1 MKYDFKRTF
10 DGVKLTDK
18 RQEEIK
24 SELSSRL
31 LERQKETLFMNEKT
45 YSFKKHRVLVIAIV
59 ALLSLSLVGF
69 AYGNQII
76 KLLGGG
82 NIEQGKSDNGDNFI
96 SMDTGF
102 VSDPVRIEDGK
113 IYFILDGSD
122 TNITNQCSESSY
134 FKYETTNEAGYRHV
148 VVIGGTAD
156 NIGMAEFVWDEN
168 GEFKGSNASYNTDEE
183 PEWLKLATKELRNE

>member
-1 MKYDFKRTF
+1 MKYNFKRTF

-31 LERQKETLFMNEKT
+31 LEKQKENLFMNEKT
-45 YSFKKHRVLVIAIV
+45 HSFKKHRVLVIAV
-59 ALLSLSLVGF
+59 VTLLAFSLVGF

-82 NIEQGKSDNGDNFI
+82 NIEEGTDKNGDSFI

-134 FKYETTNEAGYRHV
+134 FKYETTNEAGYRNV

-156 NIGMAEFVWDEN
+156 NIGMAEFVWNEN
-168 GEFKGSNASYNTDEE
+168 GEFKGSNASYNTEEE

>member
-1 MKYDFKRTF
+1 MKYNFKRTF
-10 DGVKLTDK
+10 DGVKLADK

-24 SELSSRL
+24 SELSSHL
-31 LERQKETLFMNEKT
+31 LEKQKEKLFMNEKT
-45 YSFKKHRVLVIAIV
+45 YSFKKHRVFIIAV
-59 ALLSLSLVGF
+59 VTLLALSLVGF
-69 AYGNQII
+69 SYGNQII

-82 NIEQGKSDNGDNFI
+82 NIEQGKSDNGDNFV

-113 IYFILDGSD
+113 IYFILDGSN

-134 FKYETTNEAGYRHV
+134 FKYETTNEAGYRNV

-168 GEFKGSNASYNTDEE
+168 GEFKGSNASYNTEEE

>member
-24 SELSSRL
+24 SALSSRL
-31 LERQKETLFMNEKT
+31 LERKKENLFMNQNK
-45 YSFKKHRVLVIAIV
+45 YSFKKKRVLVIAV
-59 ALLSLSLVGF
+59 VTLLALSLAGF

-82 NIEQGKSDNGDNFI
+82 NIEQGKNESGDSFI

-102 VSDPVRIEDGK
+102 VSDPVRIEDEQ

-134 FKYETTNEAGYRHV
+134 FKYETTNEAGYRSV

-168 GEFKGSNASYNTDEE
+168 GKFKGSNASYNAEEE
-183 PEWLKLATKELRNE
+183 PEWLKLATKELRNK